1 MGGEFNKSLEFDD
14 EKEVLVE
21 LFEAA
26 RCEKFAYYCA
36 PSICIRGL
44 AMAEGS
50 WLSVAAAA

>member
-36 PSICIRGL
+36 PSI
-44 AMAEGS
+44 
-50 WLSVAAAA
+50 